1 MSVQETDVRDD
12 RPSHQLQQVRQPAT
26 DCSSA
31 HASASRIST
40 AGHTTDTCSTPPL
53 RTSHEHLLHHH
64 GAAPLGRRL
73 IPGDSAA
80 EFTSTPAS
88 SLRTTGTSSTTQLLT
103 LRLHRFI
110 HQPATHAT
118 IRYCRAASAPMVV
131 TTSRPLWILT
141 DPAVEPVWQD
151 VILPIVQWD
160 DTLFIRILHQR
171 GGAYQNYDWESRD
184 KYILKIY
191 PQRRA

>member
-73 IPGDSAA
+73 MSIWRLSNRIHVNTCFIITNDWYQLDNPATDSAPA
-80 EFTSTPAS
+80 PVHSPACDAHYDSLLPSSISTDSRHDITSAMDFDRS
-88 SLRTTGTSSTTQLLT
+88 CG
-103 LRLHRFI
+103 
-110 HQPATHAT
+110 
-118 IRYCRAASAPMVV
+118 RARVV
-131 TTSRPLWILT
+131 
-141 DPAVEPVWQD
+141 
-151 VILPIVQWD
+151 
-160 DTLFIRILHQR
+160 
-171 GGAYQNYDWESRD
+171 
-184 KYILKIY
+184 
-191 PQRRA
+191 RRHTAHCTMG